1 MPLDFRLFD
10 DDSAEA
16 RRPWIGGG
24 EVADVVGRV
33 RVSLP
38 MMIGSPECRASQGE
52 IRQPKIGWLA

>member
-1 MPLDFRLFD
+1 MPLDFRFFD

-16 RRPWIGGG
+16 RRLWLGSG

-38 MMIGSPECRASQGE
+38 MVIGRCERRASQSK
-52 IRQPKIGWLA
+52 IHQPKIGWLA